1 MSGFGRNILAVAIA
15 GSLCVAPTASIA
27 ASPAASAPAAPATAA
42 APADPWLALSAMT
55 TSSSAVTNAAAVR
68 HTEDHRAFPILP
80 LVLILATIAVG
91 VWILLDDDDDK
102 SLGISPN

>member
-1 MSGFGRNILAVAIA
+1 MSGFGRNLLAVAIA
-15 GSLCVAPTASIA
+15 GSLCVVPTASIA
-27 ASPAASAPAAPATAA
+27 ATPVAAPAAPAAAA

-55 TSSSAVTNAAAVR
+55 TSSSAVTTAAAAR

-80 LVLILATIAVG
+80 LILILATIAVG